1 MGVRLLGPD
10 VNASDAV
17 FMVERSDGG
26 DKGAIRYALA
36 AIKNVGEAAM
46 ERLVRERRANGPF
59 KDLFDLAQRLDPHAV
74 NKRQMEN
81 LIRAGAFDSLCSN
94 RRQVFNAIE
103 MLLRHAS
110 IANDERDSG
119 QMRLF
124 GGDGAGAVEAE
135 SLPKIPDWP
144 KMDRLTEEFEATGLY
159 LSGHPLDD
167 FTQTMKRLKV
177 KAHANIVAAG
187 KPGPRRMAGTLL
199 AISEGTSKKGNRYAF
214 LKFMDLSGNFEAVAF
229 SETLAAHRANLV
241 LGKSFFIRAQFD
253 GDNGRFQIRELEPL
267 EIAARTATGLAIVVD
282 SKAPLAALREVLA
295 TGRRG
300 QGQVRLI
307 TRLEDGGEVEVEL
320 REGYTVSPQ
329 FLDSVRAVPGILE
342 AREL

>member
-1 MGVRLLGPD
+1 
-10 VNASDAV
+10 
-17 FMVERSDGG
+17 
-26 DKGAIRYALA
+26 
-36 AIKNVGEAAM
+36 M

-119 QMRLF
+119 QMGLF

-135 SLPKIPDWP
+135 SLPEIPDWP
-144 KMDRLTEEFEATGLY
+144 KMDRLTEEFEVTGLY

-177 KAHANIVAAG
+177 KAHADIVAAG

-229 SETLAAHRANLV
+229 SEILAAHRANLV

-267 EIAARTATGLAIVVD
+267 EL
-282 SKAPLAALREVLA
+282 S
-295 TGRRG
+295 
-300 QGQVRLI
+300 LI
-307 TRLEDGGEVEVEL
+307 H
-320 REGYTVSPQ
+320 
-329 FLDSVRAVPGILE
+329 I
-342 AREL
+342 